1 MPTILGSNS
10 LDESYE
16 INNSLR
22 FNDGDNAHLEKTFSV
37 EKKNI
42 FRDRIKKKI
51 YKIFNLFIVILNIIM
66 CSDE

>member
-1 MPTILGSNS
+1 SKFISNG
-10 LDESYE
+10 LDIS
-16 INNSLR
+16 IFFISK
-22 FNDGDNAHLEKTFSV
+22 DLEKTFSV